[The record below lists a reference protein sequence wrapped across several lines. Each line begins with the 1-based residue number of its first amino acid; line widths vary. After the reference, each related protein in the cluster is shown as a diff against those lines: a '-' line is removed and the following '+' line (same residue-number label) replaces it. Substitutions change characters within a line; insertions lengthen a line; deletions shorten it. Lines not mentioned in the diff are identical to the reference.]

1 MSTYWRAAA
10 KLGLGIAVLALQA
23 AYGQTFSSSIGGVVT
38 DPTGASVAKAQV
50 QLKNMGTND
59 VREASSQRNGAYQFS
74 NLIPGTYQITVTAP
88 NFQKYVKTNLVLQ
101 ANVAATVNVPLQ
113 LGTTQQT
120 VQVTAGAVLLDTRN
134 ANNQVTLNSALIQAL
149 PNSTRNPLNFVFAVA
164 GTTQAPGGQTQSY
177 GTLDQMSS
185 NFGINGG
192 RTGEAE
198 ILIDGAPSQAADWGG
213 LMVSPLQD
221 SVQEEQIVHNT
232 YSAQYERGGS
242 GIVSLITKGG
252 TNQFHGE
259 AYDYVQNAVLNANS
273 WYNNEFGFPR
283 ADFSQNQFGG
293 NFSGPLVKSWNL
305 FFFVGYEGLRQPNTQ
320 TTLLTVP
327 TDAERSGDF
336 SSTLNADGTPD
347 LIYNPFSSTPLDDSG
362 ADYTR
367 TQLPGNKIP
376 SNLLDPVGQ
385 KIVNLYPKA
394 NRPGEG
400 PNHQNNYSASGSG
413 NWVNDKID
421 TRIDWAQNSVHRLFV
436 RFSDRIRQDQVFSC
450 FFCNGADQGVNQYNN
465 GFQIVLNDTVTPSAT
480 WVINS
485 YVSYS
490 RWLEQHISQGYGKAD
505 AATIGLPVSDF
516 QAPILPAIYPDDGP
530 YTYLGSGDFE
540 EYPRDS
546 ALAAINFTKV
556 LGNHTLQ
563 FGFNFDDQVVN
574 NISENAGSFDF
585 SSAQTSCD
593 PSPGGPCMALNYG
606 STESGNVIASMLMGT
621 ASGGGQGINISPAM
635 SLHSYG
641 MYIQDGWHATKK
653 LTINAG
659 LRYENQRPAT
669 ERFNRLMYF
678 NSGIANPIGQEISPL
693 YGESIKQVFG
703 GQMLGGFQYADA
715 SDSQYGRYAWP
726 PNNLDFA
733 PRLGIAYQL
742 TDKLVLRAGAGM
754 FYLPPSAMISF
765 DNPGQFYGF
774 SSSTNYNATQ
784 DNGFTPLSLISN
796 PFPQGINQPQGSS
809 QGLLTLVGNGLGQIW
824 PVAPHPTPYTEQW
837 SFDIQYR
844 VSTHSVFEIGY
855 NGNRGRKLLY
865 GNPNLDAD
873 QMPDKYLSLGPKL
886 DSQVPNPFYGV
897 ADPST
902 YFGSVQTI
910 AYNEMLRPYPEFTYL
925 QWTRSLPGARSAFDA
940 LEAKYNYRF

>member
-1 MSTYWRAAA
+1 MAGEMMSTSWRGAV

-38 DPTGASVAKAQV
+38 DPTGASVGKAQV

-59 VREASSQRNGAYQFS
+59 VREATSQKNGAYQFS
-74 NLIPGTYQITVTAP
+74 NLIPGTYQITVTAAG
-88 NFQKYVKTNLVLQ
+88 FQKYVKTNLVLQ
-101 ANVAATVNVPLQ
+101 ANVAATVNMPLQ

-120 VQVTAGAVLLDTRN
+120 IQVTAGAVLLDTQN
-134 ANNQVTLNSALIQAL
+134 ANNQVTLNSALLQAL

-164 GTTQAPGGQTQSY
+164 GTTQAPGGQTQSS

-192 RTGEAE
+192 RTGEEE
-198 ILIDGAPSQAADWGG
+198 ILIDGAPSQAVDWGG

-232 YSAQYERGGS
+232 YSAQYERGGD

-259 AYDYVQNAVLNANS
+259 AYDYVQNTVLDANS

-283 ADFSQNQFGG
+283 ANFSQNQFGG
-293 NFSGPLVKSWNL
+293 NFSGPLVKRWNL
-305 FFFVGYEGLRQPNTQ
+305 FFFGAYEGLRQPNTQ
-320 TTLLTVP
+320 TMLTTVP
-327 TDAERSGDF
+327 TDAERTGDF
-336 SSTLNADGTPD
+336 SAALNADGTPD
-347 LIYNPFSSTPLDDSG
+347 LIYNPFTSTALDNTG

-367 TQLPGNKIP
+367 TQFPGDKVP
-376 SNLLDPVGQ
+376 ANLLNPVGQ
-385 KIVNLYPKA
+385 KIVNLFPKS
-394 NRPGEG
+394 NRSGQG
-400 PNHQNNYSASGSG
+400 PNDLNNYGASGSG
-413 NWVNDKID
+413 NWVNDKVD
-421 TRIDWAQNSVHRLFV
+421 TRIDWEQSSINRLFV

-450 FFCNGADQGVNQYNN
+450 FFCNGADTGVNQYNN
-465 GFQIVLNDTVTPSAT
+465 GFQVVLNDTITPSPT
-480 WVINS
+480 WVING
-485 YVSYS
+485 YLSYS
-490 RWLEQHISQGYGKAD
+490 RWKEQHTAQGYGKAD
-505 AATIGLPVSDF
+505 ASTIGLPDSYF
-516 QAPILPAIYPDDGP
+516 QAPLLPVIYADGP
-530 YTYLGSGDFE
+530 YNGPNGSALGNNSFE
-540 EYPRDS
+540 MYPRDS
-546 ALAAINFTKV
+546 DLAAINFTKV
-556 LGNHTLQ
+556 LGSHTLQ
-563 FGFNFDDQVVN
+563 FGFNFDNQV
-574 NISENAGSFDF
+574 ISNVSESVGEFDF

-593 PSPGGPCMALNYG
+593 PNPGGPCMALNYG
-606 STESGNVIASMLMGT
+606 STASGNAIASMLMGVG
-621 ASGGGQGINISPAM
+621 SGGGQGIQISPNM

-641 MYIQDGWHATKK
+641 MYIQDNWHATKR

-678 NSGIANPIGQEISPL
+678 NTGVANPIGQEISPL
-693 YGESIKQVFG
+693 YGESINQVFG
-703 GQMLGGFQYADA
+703 GELLGGFQYADA
-715 SDSQYGRYAWP
+715 SGSQYGRYAWP

-733 PRLGIAYQL
+733 PRLGIAYRA
-742 TDKLVLRAGAGM
+742 TDKLVLRAGAGI

-784 DNGFTPLSLISN
+784 NNGFSPLNLVSN
-796 PFPQGINQPQGSS
+796 PFPQGITQPQGSS
-809 QGLLTLVGNGLGQIW
+809 QGLLTLVGNGMGQIW

-873 QMPDKYLSLGPKL
+873 QMPDQYLS
-886 DSQVPNPFYGV
+886 
-897 ADPST
+897 
-902 YFGSVQTI
+902 
-910 AYNEMLRPYPEFTYL
+910 
-925 QWTRSLPGARSAFDA
+925 
-940 LEAKYNYRF
+940 